1 MKKQLHES
9 IEENKEDEF
18 MYLIDGFTMTPKYLL
33 KGCQKPH
40 QLYLHHTC
48 LESIPQISEDTDIN
62 ILEKFNERLDGCSD
76 EILSPFKTRGI
87 LLLKMNAIC
96 RGNTPVQLQTIK
108 LLQELYQKDILPII
122 PLKTKRSI
130 CNNTY
135 HIAAIGKVL
144 IGEGEV
150 LYNNERKMTFE
161 VFEKL
166 QIKPIKMKTPEYK
179 AFLEGNEMNVLTMI
193 NGNTRIW
200 NCFNALV
207 VGVFLGLIAN
217 NKITQPV
224 DSSFFKQF
232 TMKGPSRLFNLTK
245 KLFRETKENEYKGI
259 HQIQTDATVVDFICS
274 FGRILEILI
283 LNKEMTEIEL
293 NSVRDQ
299 CFVVQRKEDI
309 GTSTPL
315 WGCGSYSGI
324 IAYQITGVIKECILL
339 AKRYSNLVD
348 ISICLPE
355 EKEEEKEV
363 IESPYENCLV
373 QLKTRIDQLCKVIE
387 NYYLGVIQ
395 LDKTIIEKTPINDLF
410 IEIKSIEPSIL
421 VDFIKYGDIDKL
433 INEHHFNF

>member
-33 KGCQKPH
+33 KGCQKSH

-135 HIAAIGKVL
+135 HIAAVGKVL
-144 IGEGEV
+144 LGEGEV

-193 NGNTRIW
+193 NGNARIW

-207 VGVFLGLIAN
+207 LGVFLGLIAN

-283 LNKEMTEIEL
+283 LNKEMIEIEL

-315 WGCGSYSGI
+315 WGCG
-324 IAYQITGVIKECILL
+324 K
-339 AKRYSNLVD
+339 N
-348 ISICLPE
+348 
-355 EKEEEKEV
+355 EEEKEV
-363 IESPYENCLV
+363 IESPYENSLV